1 MTWRNRPITHLPR
14 VEPVTRPRHYG
25 GFLLAGLAALA
36 TDAALLTLLTDVA
49 GVSPYLARLAS
60 IMIAMVVSWQLN
72 RRITFA
78 VRAPSTLHEFARFAA
93 VSWGAQFINYGTFAA
108 LITWL
113 PTLWPVWALIA
124 GSALA
129 MFASYAGYR
138 FGVFP
143 KP

>member
-1 MTWRNRPITHLPR
+1 MIRRNHPTTRLPR
-14 VEPVTRPRHYG
+14 VEPVTRSRHYG

-36 TDAALLTLLTDVA
+36 TDAAILTLFTDVVGA
-49 GVSPYLARLAS
+49 SPYLARLFS

-78 VRAPSTLHEFARFAA
+78 VRTPSTLHEFARFAA
-93 VSWGAQFINYGTFAA
+93 VSWGAQVITYGTFAA

-124 GSALA
+124 GAALA

>member
-1 MTWRNRPITHLPR
+1 MIRRNHPTTRLPR
-14 VEPVTRPRHYG
+14 VEPVTRSRHYG

-36 TDAALLTLLTDVA
+36 TDAAILTLFTDVVGA
-49 GVSPYLARLAS
+49 SPYLARLFS

-78 VRAPSTLHEFARFAA
+78 VGTPSTLHEFARFAA
-93 VSWGAQFINYGTFAA
+93 VSWGAQVINYGTFAA

-124 GSALA
+124 GAALA

>member
-1 MTWRNRPITHLPR
+1 MIRRNHPTTRLPR
-14 VEPVTRPRHYG
+14 VEPVTRSRHYG

-36 TDAALLTLLTDVA
+36 TDAAFLTLLTDVVGA
-49 GVSPYLARLAS
+49 SPYIARLFS

-78 VRAPSTLHEFARFAA
+78 VRTPSTLHEFARFAA
-93 VSWGAQFINYGTFAA
+93 VSWSAQVINYGTFAA

-124 GSALA
+124 GAALA

>member
-1 MTWRNRPITHLPR
+1 MSWVFSSYLFLTF
-14 VEPVTRPRHYG
+14 VEFLYG
-25 GFLLAGLAALA
+25 YLHDVFFIGVGVAVLA
-36 TDAALLTLLTDVA
+36 TDAALLTLLTDVT

-78 VRAPSTLHEFARFAA
+78 VRTPSTLHEFARFAA
-93 VSWGAQFINYGTFAA
+93 ISWGAQVINYGTFAA

-113 PTLWPVWALIA
+113 PTLWPVWALIV

>member
-1 MTWRNRPITHLPR
+1 MIRRNHPTTRLPR
-14 VEPVTRPRHYG
+14 VEPVTRSRHYG

-36 TDAALLTLLTDVA
+36 TDAAILTLFTDVVGA
-49 GVSPYLARLAS
+49 SPYLARLFS

-78 VRAPSTLHEFARFAA
+78 IRTPSTLHEFARFAA
-93 VSWGAQFINYGTFAA
+93 VSWGAQVINYGTFAA

-124 GSALA
+124 GAALA